1 VDELTGA
8 ALAFG
13 GSSAYS
19 GVLTSRTLMLPELS
33 ALLAAMPADAFMKA
47 IAD

>member
-1 VDELTGA
+1 MDELTGA